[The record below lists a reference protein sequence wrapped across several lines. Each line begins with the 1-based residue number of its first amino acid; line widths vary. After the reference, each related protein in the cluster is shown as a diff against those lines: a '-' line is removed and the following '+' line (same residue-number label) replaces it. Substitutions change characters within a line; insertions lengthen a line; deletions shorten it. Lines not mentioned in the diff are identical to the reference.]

1 MERMVQEL
9 KKVIKFK
16 ATTAPG
22 DLILVA
28 VEKSKSVFYALVT
41 DIVRDDT
48 RRDEWWHLTM
58 QVLSVPPQ
66 EVVWTL
72 REPQFTGQ
80 EVFTMAGDGRFIQ
93 AVDFS
98 APKLVPAPVSAPAPA
113 SGPGRKKGGAERRG
127 GPALKR
133 IK

>member
-1 MERMVQEL
+1 MESMVQEL
-9 KKVIKFK
+9 KKIIKFK
-16 ATTAPG
+16 DTTAPG

-28 VEKSKSVFYALVT
+28 MEKSKSVFYALVI

-48 RRDEWWHLTM
+48 RRDEWWQLTM

-80 EVFTMAGDGRFIQ
+80 EIFTMAGDGRFMQ
-93 AVDFS
+93 AMDFS
-98 APKLVPAPVSAPAPA
+98 GKKLTPVAGPPKP
-113 SGPGRKKGGAERRG
+113 SGAGRKKAMPTKGR
-127 GPALKR
+127 PLLKR
-133 IK
+133 VK

>member
-1 MERMVQEL
+1 MEMMVQEL
-9 KKVIKFK
+9 KKLVTFK
-16 ATTAPG
+16 NTTEPG

-41 DIVRDDT
+41 DIVRDT
-48 RRDEWWHLTM
+48 SRRDEWWNVTM

-80 EVFTMAGDGRFIQ
+80 EIFTMAGDGRFMQ

-98 APKLVPAPVSAPAPA
+98 GSKPLPEKTGAGKKAT
-113 SGPGRKKGGAERRG
+113 GPR
-127 GPALKR
+127 PMLKR
-133 IK
+133 VK